1 MEINKK
7 LLTRNYRKGRTES
20 IKYIVIHYTAGLTSK
35 AGSNLGTVN
44 GWQNSDK
51 AASAHYVVDDGGI
64 VQAVEDK
71 DTAWH
76 CGTTGTYYH
85 KYCRNS
91 NSIGIEICSNLKGGI
106 PEGKKYNDIL
116 ASDSNWYLTESAKDY
131 AAKLTAE
138 LCKKYNLCPEDAVL
152 RHYDVTHKDCPSPL
166 VDDNKEGFIGWL
178 KFKLK
183 VLDYYNGGIERYND
197 LEDLPKWAVEDIKW
211 LIDNDYLKGGKNGL
225 DLSYDMVRMCV
236 LMSRLHKGV

>member
-1 MEINKK
+1 MEIKKK
-7 LLTRNYRKGRTES
+7 LLTRNYTTGRTDS

-44 GWQNSDK
+44 GWQNSSTQ
-51 AASAHYVVDDGGI
+51 ASAHYVVDDGGI

-76 CGTTGTYYH
+76 CGTKGTYYH

-106 PEGKKYNDIL
+106 PKGKKYEDIP
-116 ASDSNWYLTESAKDY
+116 ASDPNWYLTENAKDY
-131 AAKLTAE
+131 AARLTAD
-138 LCKKYNLCPEDAVL
+138 LCKKYNLRPEDAVL
-152 RHYDVTHKDCPSPL
+152 RHYDVTHKDCPSPM
-166 VDDNKEGFIGWL
+166 VDDNKEGFTGWL
-178 KFKLK
+178 KFKSK
-183 VLDYYNGGIERYND
+183 VLDYYNGGVERYND
-197 LEDLPKWAVEDIKW
+197 LEDLPNWAVEDIKW
-211 LIDNDYLKGGKNGL
+211 LVDNGYLNGSNGKL

-236 LMSRLHKGV
+236 LMSRLHKGG

>member
-1 MEINKK
+1 MEIKKK
-7 LLTRNYRKGRTES
+7 LLTRNYKTGRTDS

-44 GWQNSDK
+44 GWQNSSTQ
-51 AASAHYVVDDGGI
+51 ASAHYVVDDGGI

-76 CGTTGTYYH
+76 CGTKGTYYH

-106 PEGKKYNDIL
+106 PEGKKYADIP
-116 ASDSNWYLTESAKDY
+116 ASDPNWYLTESAKDY
-131 AAKLTAE
+131 AARLTAE
-138 LCKKYNLCPEDAVL
+138 LCKKYNLRPEDAVL

-166 VDDNKEGFIGWL
+166 VDDNKEGFTGWL
-178 KFKLK
+178 KFKSK
-183 VLDYYNGGIERYND
+183 VLDYYNGGVERYND

-211 LIDNDYLKGGKNGL
+211 LVDNGYLNGSGGKL
-225 DLSYDMVRMCV
+225 DLSYDMVRLCV
-236 LMSRLHKGV
+236 LMSRLHKGG